1 MKRKLLIALAV
12 AGLLSAAV
20 GPTTLPAGAA
30 AHVVTVKLLNG
41 QLLTYQLPDGAPCDT
56 SALPNVPAGAVVV
69 GCQEVAT
76 PTTPAAPA
84 SAKASAVDSPIPA
97 AAPVISATLP
107 LKSSGLRITKFLS
120 KCRMSYGSTS

>member
-1 MKRKLLIALAV
+1 MQTTVDDCNRQTHSVACSARQPVLPRAEGAGRVTRLAPGMKRKLLIALAV

-76 PTTPAAPA
+76 
-84 SAKASAVDSPIPA
+84 
-97 AAPVISATLP
+97 
-107 LKSSGLRITKFLS
+107 
-120 KCRMSYGSTS
+120 